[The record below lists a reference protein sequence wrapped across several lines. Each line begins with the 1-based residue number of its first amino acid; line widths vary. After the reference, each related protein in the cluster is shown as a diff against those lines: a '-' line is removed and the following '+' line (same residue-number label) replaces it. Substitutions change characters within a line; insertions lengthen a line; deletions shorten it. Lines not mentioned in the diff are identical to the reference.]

1 MTLGGWITMLIS
13 VGTVLSLFTFCLV
26 KVLRENN
33 PSEHLHG
40 LDIDTHDTDDEAGR

>member
-13 VGTVLSLFTFCLV
+13 VGTVVGLFVFCLV
-26 KVLRENN
+26 RVLREQN

-40 LDIDTHDTDDEAGR
+40 LDIDTKDTDSN